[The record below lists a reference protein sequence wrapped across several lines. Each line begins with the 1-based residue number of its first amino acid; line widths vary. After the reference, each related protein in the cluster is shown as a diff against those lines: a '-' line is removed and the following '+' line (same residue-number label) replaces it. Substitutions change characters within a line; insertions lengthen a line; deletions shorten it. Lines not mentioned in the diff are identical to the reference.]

1 LFSCASS
8 SPCSNGVLLAVGA
21 TVHQSLVHNV
31 FAWVVTSNS
40 CLCCKLPTSAVRQPA
55 IPSVR
60 TDHNSQLDMERIR
73 GLIHAVP
80 FSSCPAETVNISA
93 PCPFSCLLIF
103 RGMQASAETLDP
115 QAAEPG
121 CQHRAVRITA
131 LALCLYCIRCQ
142 RMSQALPSLS
152 VNSAWLPG
160 EKKLG
165 HSLLQSE

>member
-1 LFSCASS
+1 M
-8 SPCSNGVLLAVGA
+8 LLAVGA

-93 PCPFSCLLIF
+93 ACPFSCLLIF
-103 RGMQASAETLDP
+103 RRMQASAETVEP

-121 CQHRAVRITA
+121 GRQHRAVRITA
-131 LALCLYCIRCQ
+131 LALCLYCIRCH

-152 VNSAWLPG
+152 ANSAG
-160 EKKLG
+160 SRGKRNSATVCSRVSDDQTQ
-165 HSLLQSE
+165 HTS